1 LTASAEDSG
10 AVDVRLQQAPVV
22 VSFARAVQPVA
33 GVLGF
38 YAGGSLASGD
48 FQPGRSDLDLVAVI
62 AAELHGRQRRQL
74 KTLHQQTRLD
84 PAAAKLHCVYV
95 PMGEVQDVEAKHL
108 TWAHGKL
115 LRRECSGIARAE
127 LLQAGITVLGP
138 RPAEVL
144 PPLDTAALQ
153 AAARREV
160 RVYWPAAVR
169 RPWRWLDDTHVD
181 LGLLTLARAEATL
194 TEGRL
199 ITKREALTRL
209 DRLGVDQELAQQ
221 IARRRQGHAVS
232 LTAAQRLRR
241 AHAARR
247 LVADGL
253 RTLSPDR

>member
-1 LTASAEDSG
+1 
-10 AVDVRLQQAPVV
+10 
-22 VSFARAVQPVA
+22 
-33 GVLGF
+33 
-38 YAGGSLASGD
+38 
-48 FQPGRSDLDLVAVI
+48 
-62 AAELHGRQRRQL
+62 
-74 KTLHQQTRLD
+74 
-84 PAAAKLHCVYV
+84 
-95 PMGEVQDVEAKHL
+95 MGEVQDVEAKHL

-115 LRRECSGIARAE
+115 LRREFIGIARAE

-138 RPAEVL
+138 RPADVL
-144 PPLDTAALQ
+144 PPMDTAALQ